1 MYADTRMILTF
12 CVVYQYQ
19 NLAKEVFATSQLK
32 EGFSVYHSPKLGFEI
47 AYPSD
52 WVVEESPMGE
62 GVYINAPIST
72 QGKIDNS
79 TKSLEEVLEEVK
91 GKIEDIESG
100 ETESILMQI
109 RVRNQ
114 TAEDPDN
121 IKTIGVQSIQAKK
134 EINPSINII
143 ETSETTLAGLPA
155 FKIVYTYGLSS
166 GIKEM
171 SVALSNNEIYTVGYS
186 APTFLYDVY
195 LPEVEYAFNSTK
207 INNSCWPS
215 H

>member
-1 MYADTRMILTF
+1 MPLFPRR
-12 CVVYQYQ
+12 V
-19 NLAKEVFATSQLK
+19 
-32 EGFSVYHSPKLGFEI
+32 KLI
-47 AYPSD
+47 
-52 WVVEESPMGE
+52 
-62 GVYINAPIST
+62 
-72 QGKIDNS
+72 NS

-171 SVALSNNEIYTVGYS
+171 SIETLSNNEIYTIGYS
-186 APTFLYDVY
+186 APSYLYDVY
-195 LPEVEYAFNSTK
+195 LPEVEYALNSTK
-207 INNSCWPS
+207 INN
-215 H
+215 